1 MASNIFLNF
10 FTGAKSEFV
19 QFLFSIIVVYVL
31 ARAALRLLLRL
42 IAAAARCALVIGLIL
57 SPVIALAILN
67 PAGTSAAGMWQC
79 ISDLLIAS
87 VC

>member
-1 MASNIFLNF
+1 MASNIFLKF

-31 ARAALRLLLRL
+31 ARAALRLLLRF
-42 IAAAARCALVIGLIL
+42 IAAAARCALVIGLFL

-67 PAGTSAAGMWQC
+67 PAGTSAAGMW
-79 ISDLLIAS
+79 
-87 VC
+87 